1 MQQGFRNILEFADYL
16 GIDLYDWQADVVN
29 TCDLHSDGETFKLAL
44 RAPNDSGKS
53 SRIAVL
59 SGLWHLVKHPA
70 GKVVYTS
77 KDLRQVNDQFW
88 IAIRRHLHHF
98 PQWKITESQHL
109 IETPE
114 GGFLRAFT
122 TKDAGR
128 VEGFHRAPGAPLLI
142 IIDEAKSIDEEIFRG
157 VDRCDYSVLAYVSSP
172 DEKTGRFYEAFQSD
186 LFAKFHAGLN
196 DCKHIGKERIAQ
208 IKAWYGPNDPYTLS
222 VLEGEFMDYGAGIPH
237 IIEHVELEAWRNK
250 TIGVLPGPRVFT
262 CDFARGGDDNVLLLR
277 EGNRVIN
284 IWTCREKDTAKAVE
298 WFVGLIRDN
307 GYSKATT
314 VLGDATGVGGP
325 MCDQIRRH
333 GINLIDFNF
342 GGKTNNQRYKNEG
355 SWSWYNVA
363 EMIRDS
369 KIVPPP
375 YEQQDVKRLFAQL
388 ANRQVK
394 HEENGKLSM
403 ESKEEMRTRGV
414 SSPDIADALAMAF
427 SVLPFSASS
436 VLPFDVSGRAE
447 ISRRHGWAH
456 DFDNSEEYARRE
468 MYGDGRSGRGDN
480 DRGMSEGF
488 GGVHGGW

>member
-1 MQQGFRNILEFADYL
+1 MQAFRNILEFADHL
-16 GIDLYDWQADVVN
+16 EVGLYDWQTDVVN
-29 TCDLHSDGETFKLAL
+29 TYDLHSDGETFKLAL

-59 SGLWHLVKHPA
+59 CGLWHLVKHPA

-88 IAIRRHLHHF
+88 ISVRRHLHFF
-98 PQWKITESQHL
+98 PQWKITDSQHL

-128 VEGFHRAPGAPLLI
+128 VEGFHRAPGSPLLI
-142 IIDEAKSIDEEIFRG
+142 LVDEAKSIDEEIFRG
-157 VDRCDYSVLAYVSSP
+157 VDRCDYSVLAYISSP
-172 DEKTGRFYEAFQSD
+172 DEKVGRFYESFQSD
-186 LFAKFHAGLN
+186 QFVKFHAGLN
-196 DCKHIGKERIAQ
+196 DCKHIGRERIAQ
-208 IKAWYGPNDPYTLS
+208 IKAWYGASDPYTLS

-250 TIGVLPGPRVFT
+250 TIGVLPGPRVFA

-277 EGNRVIN
+277 EGNRVVN

-307 GYSKATT
+307 GYSSAAM

-342 GGKTNNQRYKNEG
+342 GGKTVYPRFKNEG
-355 SWSWYNVA
+355 ARSWYNLA
-363 EMIRDS
+363 EMIRES
-369 KIVPPP
+369 RIVPPP
-375 YEQQDVKRLFAQL
+375 YEQQDVKRLFSQL

-403 ESKEEMRTRGV
+403 ESKDEMRARGV
-414 SSPDIADALAMAF
+414 SSPDIADALAIAF
-427 SVLPFSASS
+427 SVLPFSASG

-447 ISRRHGWAH
+447 ISQRHGWEH
-456 DFDNSEEYARRE
+456 DFDNSEEEARRQ
-468 MYGDGRSGRGDN
+468 MYGRRGNRQDGGGLS
-480 DRGMSEGF
+480 GF
-488 GGVHGGW
+488 GGIGSDW

>member
-29 TCDLHSDGETFKLAL
+29 TCDLHSDGEAFKLAL

-70 GKVVYTS
+70 GKVVYTY
-77 KDLRQVNDQFW
+77 KGLRQVNDQFW
-88 IAIRRHLHHF
+88 IAIRRHLHHC
-98 PQWKITESQHL
+98 PQWKITEIQHL
-109 IETPE
+109 IETAE
-114 GGFLRAFT
+114 GGFLHAFT

-208 IKAWYGPNDPYTLS
+208 IKAWDGPNDPYTLS

-250 TIGVLPGPRVFT
+250 TIGVLPGPTVFT
-262 CDFARGGDDNVLLLR
+262 YDLARGDDDNGLLLR
-277 EGNRVIN
+277 EWNRVIN

-314 VLGDATGVGGP
+314 VLGDATVRGG
-325 MCDQIRRH
+325 
-333 GINLIDFNF
+333 
-342 GGKTNNQRYKNEG
+342 
-355 SWSWYNVA
+355 
-363 EMIRDS
+363 
-369 KIVPPP
+369 
-375 YEQQDVKRLFAQL
+375 
-388 ANRQVK
+388 
-394 HEENGKLSM
+394 SM
-403 ESKEEMRTRGV
+403 
-414 SSPDIADALAMAF
+414 
-427 SVLPFSASS
+427 
-436 VLPFDVSGRAE
+436 
-447 ISRRHGWAH
+447 
-456 DFDNSEEYARRE
+456 
-468 MYGDGRSGRGDN
+468 
-480 DRGMSEGF
+480 
-488 GGVHGGW
+488 

>member
-1 MQQGFRNILEFADYL
+1 MQTFRNIVEFADYL
-16 GIDLYDWQADVVN
+16 GIGLYDWQLDVVN
-29 TCDLHSDGETFKLAL
+29 TYDLHSDGETFKLAL

-88 IAIRRHLHHF
+88 TAVRQHLHLF
-98 PQWKITESQHL
+98 PQWKITDSQHL

-128 VEGFHRAPGAPLLI
+128 VEGFHRAPGSPLLI
-142 IIDEAKSIDEEIFRG
+142 LVDEAKSIDEEIFRG
-157 VDRCDYSVLAYVSSP
+157 VDRCYYSVLAYISSP
-172 DEKTGRFYEAFQSD
+172 DEKVGRFYESFQYD
-186 LFAKFHAGLN
+186 QFVKFHAGLN
-196 DCKHIGKERIAQ
+196 DCKHIGRERIAQ
-208 IKAWYGPNDPYTLS
+208 IKAWYGASDPYTLS

-250 TIGVLPGPRVFT
+250 TVGVLPGPRVFT

-355 SWSWYNVA
+355 
-363 EMIRDS
+363 R
-369 KIVPPP
+369 
-375 YEQQDVKRLFAQL
+375 
-388 ANRQVK
+388 
-394 HEENGKLSM
+394 
-403 ESKEEMRTRGV
+403 
-414 SSPDIADALAMAF
+414 
-427 SVLPFSASS
+427 
-436 VLPFDVSGRAE
+436 
-447 ISRRHGWAH
+447 
-456 DFDNSEEYARRE
+456 SEEHT
-468 MYGDGRSGRGDN
+468 
-480 DRGMSEGF
+480 SELQSHSDL
-488 GGVHGGW
+488 VC